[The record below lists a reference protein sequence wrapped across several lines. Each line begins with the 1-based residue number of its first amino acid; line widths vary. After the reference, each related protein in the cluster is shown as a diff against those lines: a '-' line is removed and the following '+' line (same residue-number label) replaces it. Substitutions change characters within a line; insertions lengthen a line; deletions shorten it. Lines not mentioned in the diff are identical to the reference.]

1 MRTRR
6 VGYSVVGSGVAVFAG
21 WASVAFACSP
31 LPQVYS
37 VLPEAATPG
46 DTVVLRGQAV
56 KSSAPVQI
64 RWNGVN
70 GKVLAAATPDGGG
83 AFSVPVV
90 VPDVAPGIYSLT
102 LQTQDAGVNRT
113 TFEVTAPAGSA
124 SVAPRAQLWPSVA
137 TQPSIATPESGGAHA
152 AGAAL
157 LGFGLV
163 ALAGGS
169 AVAVAR
175 RRRALAA
182 SDK

>member
-6 VGYSVVGSGVAVFAG
+6 VGYSVVGSGVAVLAG

-46 DTVVLRGQAV
+46 DTVVVRGQAV
-56 KSSAPVQI
+56 KSSAPVKI

-70 GKVLAAATPDGGG
+70 GPILAAATPDARG
-83 AFSVPVV
+83 AFSAPVV

-113 TFEVTAPAGSA
+113 TFEVTAPASSA
-124 SVAPRAQLWPSVA
+124 TASPRAQLWPSFA
-137 TQPSIATPESGGAHA
+137 TQPSIATPAPGGANA
-152 AGAAL
+152 AGVAL
-157 LGFGLV
+157 LSFGLV

-169 AVAVAR
+169 TAAVVR
-175 RRRALAA
+175 RRRALAV